1 MAHTTINGVTHVA
14 FNAKN
19 MQKTIDFYC
28 NIVGLQ
34 HAFTLNDADGSPKI
48 EYLMLGP
55 NQFIELF
62 YDNSG
67 DAPVYPVST
76 NNHICLCVEDIFEV
90 ERVLNENNIEIVL
103 PVKGREGANWQCW
116 CRDPEGNYI
125 EFMYIHPN
133 SAQATS

>member
-1 MAHTTINGVTHVA
+1 MANTTINGVAHVA
-14 FNAKN
+14 FAAKN
-19 MQKTIDFYC
+19 MPKTMDFYC
-28 NIVGLQ
+28 NIVGFQ
-34 HAFTLNDADGSPKI
+34 HAFTLNDSEGKPKI
-48 EYLMLGP
+48 EYLKLGP
-55 NQFIELF
+55 DQFIELF
-62 YDNSG
+62 YDTSG

-76 NNHICLCVEDIFEV
+76 NNHICLCVEDIHEV